1 MIKQNL
7 AIYSIPILYKILKEL
22 EKDLN
27 YNTVY
32 ISDKKKFAN
41 VCNYSLYIF
50 EISTIP

>member
-32 ISDKKKFAN
+32 ISDKKKLEN
-41 VCNYSLYIF
+41 KDL
-50 EISTIP
+50 